1 MKNFEIA
8 KSVFKD
14 SIDTSFYFD
23 STSAELIRKTLI
35 ESLKEKKHDV
45 LFLLGEPGVG
55 KTHTLLMIHHSAFFA
70 SESIFID
77 NPCFEWKEL
86 FLKLYELKGLP
97 FDETETQAVHEAF
110 LYELYAKSKCT
121 IFIDEAQLLNE
132 RQYDVIARLLHLKAF
147 QCVFALH
154 KEDEKKVLLQPLW
167 KSFVTKSLV
176 YGALHEKEL
185 HRYLQAQLMAH
196 SQGEI
201 ALMFSVRD
209 TKKIA
214 RYAKG
219 NFRTVKKF
227 FYALFKLLDFAQKN
241 EKPNY
246 TTINRCVLTMTALD
260 IGLIR
265 DT

>member
-23 STSAELIRKTLI
+23 STSAELVRKTLI
-35 ESLKEKKHDV
+35 ETLKEKKHDV

-55 KTHTLLMIHHSAFFA
+55 KTHTLLMLHHSPLFVL
-70 SESIFID
+70 ESVFMD
-77 NPCFEWKEL
+77 NPCFEWHEL
-86 FLKLYELKGLP
+86 FLKLYTLKGLP
-97 FDETETQAVHEAF
+97 FDETEAQEVHEVF
-110 LYELYAKSKCT
+110 LYELYAEEKCT
-121 IFIDEAQLLNE
+121 IFIDEAQLLSE
-132 RQYDVIARLLHLKAF
+132 RQYEILARLVRLKSF

-154 KEDEKKVLLQPLW
+154 KEDEKKVLSQPLLKPFVA
-167 KSFVTKSLV
+167 KSIV
-176 YGALHEKEL
+176 YGMLHEREL
-185 HRYLQAQLMAH
+185 YRYLQAQLMAH

-201 ALMFSVRD
+201 ALMFSIRD
-209 TKKIA
+209 AKKIA

-219 NFRTVKKF
+219 NFRTIKKF

-241 EKPNY
+241 DKSKY

-260 IGLIR
+260 IGIIR
-265 DT
+265 DA